1 MNINF
6 FDERCQRKTN
16 SSKFGLCDEPSPSEK
31 PAYIDTDICN
41 EQEKWIAIVENKNE
55 IEITFTAIDKCIE
68 IKRVDGSMDSRC
80 DVMLTYWDS
89 IIFVELKERAVKNN
103 VWVGKGEK
111 QLRNIIRVFKENH
124 NVDSYKSKKAYIA
137 NNKKPRVPEGQR
149 IRMKKFRDDTGFRLM
164 IENTIKI

>member
-6 FDERCQRKTN
+6 FDERCQSKIN
-16 SSKFGLCDEPSPSEK
+16 SSKFGLCDEPSPSQK

-41 EQEKWIAIVENKNE
+41 EQEKWIAIVENKTE
-55 IEITFTAIDKCIE
+55 IEIIFTAIDKCIE
-68 IKRVDGSMDSRC
+68 IKRVDGKMDSRC
-80 DVMLTYWDS
+80 DGMLTYPDS
-89 IIFVELKERAVKNN
+89 IIFVELKERMVENS

-111 QLRNIIRVFKENH
+111 QLRNIISVFKKNH

-137 NNKKPRVPEGQR
+137 NNKKPNFQSSQ
-149 IRMKKFRDDTGFRLM
+149 INRMEKFKDDTGFRLR

>member
-6 FDERCQRKTN
+6 FDKRCQRETS
-16 SSKFGLCDEPSPSEK
+16 SSKFGLCDEPSPSVK
-31 PAYIDTDICN
+31 PAYLDIDICN

-80 DVMLTYWDS
+80 DGMLTYWDS

-103 VWVGKGEK
+103 VWVGKGEQ
-111 QLRNIIRVFKENH
+111 QLRNAIRVFKENH
-124 NVDSYKSKKAYIA
+124 SLDSYQSKKAYIA
-137 NNKKPRVPEGQR
+137 NNKKPNFQSSQ
-149 IRMKKFRDDTGFRLM
+149 INRMEKFNDDTGFRLR
-164 IENTIKI
+164 IENNIKI